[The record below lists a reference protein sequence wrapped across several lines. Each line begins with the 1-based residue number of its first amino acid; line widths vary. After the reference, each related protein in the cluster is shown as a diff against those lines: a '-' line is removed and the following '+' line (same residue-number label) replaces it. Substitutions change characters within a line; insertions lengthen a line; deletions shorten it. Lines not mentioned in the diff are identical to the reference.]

1 MSGYPLIETA
11 ACTIEEEQHM
21 NTKRLTIFGGA
32 ALVVAGA
39 LVYSLGIY
47 PPGSG
52 RNGQG
57 AIGERQVYRA
67 EQPKDASVTPGTA
80 PVALQAS
87 ADQIRK
93 GQIFQLKDGQ
103 FIRLSNGGFALQ
115 FRNGD
120 LLPLNNAQFSHLNG
134 ALLTNALTSELRPNQ
149 IMQVSADQFVFELK
163 GDRFVAQ
170 LKDGMYLALAN
181 GNFVRLQNGAFSQIN
196 GQLMQLTQSQLQANF
211 ARQ

>member
-1 MSGYPLIETA
+1 MSGYPRTETA

-21 NTKRLTIFGGA
+21 NTKRLAIFGGA

-47 PPGSG
+47 PPASG

-87 ADQIRK
+87 AEQMKK
-93 GQIFQLKDGQ
+93 GQIFELKNGQ
-103 FIRLSNGGFALQ
+103 IVQLSNGGFALQ

-120 LLPLNNAQFSHLNG
+120 LLPLNNAQFSHLNS

-149 IMQVSADQFVFELK
+149 MMQVSANQFVFQLK

-181 GNFVRLQNGAFSQIN
+181 GNFVQLQNGAFSQMN

>member
-1 MSGYPLIETA
+1 
-11 ACTIEEEQHM
+11 M
-21 NTKRLTIFGGA
+21 NTKRLAIFGGA

-47 PPGSG
+47 PPASG

-87 ADQIRK
+87 AEQMKK
-93 GQIFQLKDGQ
+93 GQIFELKNGQ
-103 FIRLSNGGFALQ
+103 IVQLSNGGFALQ
-115 FRNGD
+115 FRNGS
-120 LLPLNNAQFSHLNG
+120 LLPLNNAQFSHLNN
-134 ALLTNALTSELRPNQ
+134 ALLTNALSSELRPNQ
-149 IMQVSADQFVFELK
+149 MMQVSADQFVFQLK

-181 GNFVRLQNGAFSQIN
+181 GNFVRLQNGAFSQMN
-196 GQLMQLTQSQLQANF
+196 GQLMQLTQSQLQSNF